1 MTTCAC
7 PGCDQPGTNGCA
19 SCRLVGYCSR
29 VCQTTDW
36 LHHKEE
42 CPGHLHK
49 IGMSHLNKAE
59 GFNSER
65 NWPQSLRHADLA
77 LTKLKQ
83 LKDRPL
89 AVIEI
94 LDDAYKHKGSALDFM
109 VRDKEALECAT
120 ERYNMWETTYRRHPK
135 TIAASFSLIEG
146 LMSNRE
152 FHKAHLIAATVYEQ
166 TTHPMTND
174 IPGHLEQRFLAK
186 GSFFYARATLLL
198 AQAGGIPPEEMQKV
212 GEEAI
217 AVARKAMQI
226 HTQLHGIDSVNVAN
240 DQRALANALDHF
252 NNVDDD
258 EILRLYERAMAIFLQ
273 GNLSLSAA
281 LGETNLGCA
290 YYKRAR
296 RAEDAGDLDRELANG
311 VLAVTHCREAARIYR
326 ANCRNDTAETTATFA
341 ARIEENIRIK
351 VAAKAAAAAA
361 GNRG

>member
-1 MTTCAC
+1 MKTCAC

-29 VCQTTDW
+29 VCQTADW

-42 CPGHLHK
+42 CSGHLRK
-49 IGMSHLNKAE
+49 MGMSHLNKAE
-59 GFNSER
+59 EFSREK
-65 NWPQSLRHADLA
+65 NWQQSLHYADLA

-89 AVIEI
+89 AVVEL
-94 LDDAYKHKGSALDFM
+94 LDEAFKYKCSVLKLM
-109 VRDKEALECAT
+109 NRDKEALECAT
-120 ERYNMWETTYRRHPK
+120 ERYNMWASTYRRNPL
-135 TIAASFSLIEG
+135 TIVVSFALIEG
-146 LMSNRE
+146 LINNDA
-152 FHKAHLIAATVYEQ
+152 FDKAHLIAGTVYEQ

-174 IPGHLEQRFLAK
+174 IPEELQQMLLAD
-186 GSFFYARATLLL
+186 GSFYYVRATLSL